1 MKKFKF
7 EDYQGKYAM
16 WCKNEKEAKK
26 FCEVMHKSG
35 RTWIDK
41 KYYIDNCEW
50 KNEYHA
56 YLFNEGRCGDTFIIT
71 TYPTYIIL
79 NFSDF
84 DWSEDKI
91 FTKAD
96 LKTGDFIKVKFSN
109 ETKVAVCVNID
120 NKMFVD
126 EDGKFSVLTNDFLE
140 ENMLSVHRPTQNSHY
155 SFSRYYYGDL
165 IYQKEQHNAVE
176 MTVEEISKALGKKVK
191 VVG

>member
-16 WCKNEKEAKK
+16 WCKTESEDKK
-26 FCEVMHKSG
+26 FCDVLSAHTNDTFWASNPRWVRYRAELC
-35 RTWIDK
+35 
-41 KYYIDNCEW
+41 Y
-50 KNEYHA
+50 A
-56 YLFNEGRCGDTFIIT
+56 FNES
-71 TYPTYIIL
+71 TYCSKTVYEDNNYTIL

-84 DWSEDKI
+84 DWSEDKM